1 MEEIKEMLKTVIS
14 LAVNNSK
21 DDNKKGV
28 DMARNAKEDKRKLID
43 EVGGILKNKV
53 DEEVW
58 RTIIGKLEKIA
69 YEKSEADTADNACKK
84 DVKNE
89 DEEEKAED
97 KKEVKDIKEDVKED
111 IEEDEED
118 NEVNNSKVDF
128 FKKVMDVY
136 NAANK
141 AVEPKTYESREDKLN
156 AADEYFAS

>member
-1 MEEIKEMLKTVIS
+1 MEKIGYDESEAGT
-14 LAVNNSK
+14 A
-21 DDNKKGV
+21 DNKK
-28 DMARNAKEDKRKLID
+28 
-43 EVGGILKNKV
+43 
-53 DEEVW
+53 
-58 RTIIGKLEKIA
+58 
-69 YEKSEADTADNACKK
+69 
-84 DVKNE
+84 VKNE

-111 IEEDEED
+111 VEEENVEEEKD

>member
-28 DMARNAKEDKRKLID
+28 DMVENAKEDKRKLID
-43 EVGGILKNKV
+43 EVGGILKDKV

-69 YEKSEADTADNACKK
+69 YEKSEAGTADNACKK

-111 IEEDEED
+111 VEEEED

-156 AADEYFAS
+156 AADEYFSS